1 MSAVKLVIINLKKNL
16 NNLTYPF
23 LLSLG
28 PDDIALL
35 NSIDNLLKKYFG
47 RPWAYVGS
55 EKPYKPKP
63 ELLSEIDNIDA
74 SDDQKKRLKKLVT
87 EIEFP
92 SEIEVVLSGGDKK
105 GEFHNH
111 IFSILSSLQME
122 QYIVPENEILI
133 FEILHDDAVHKLE
146 IKGPSVLFAGTA
158 NHRREKGEC
167 FVVKFPSG
175 NFKKIFEKTE
185 P

>member
-1 MSAVKLVIINLKKNL
+1 MSAVKLVIINQKN
-16 NNLTYPF
+16 NINHFTYPF

-35 NSIDNLLKKYFG
+35 GRIDNLLKKYFG
-47 RPWAYVGS
+47 RLWAYVGS
-55 EKPYKPKP
+55 DKPYKPKQ
-63 ELLSEIDNIDA
+63 ELLAEIDNIDA
-74 SDDQKKRLKKLVT
+74 SDEQKKRLKTLVT

-105 GEFHNH
+105 REFHNH
-111 IFSILSSLQME
+111 VFSILSSLQME
-122 QYIVPENEILI
+122 QYIVSENDVIV
-133 FEILHDDAVHKLE
+133 FEILHDNVVYRLE
-146 IKGPSVLFAGTA
+146 VEGPSVLFAGTA

-175 NFKKIFEKTE
+175 NFKKIV
-185 P
+185 